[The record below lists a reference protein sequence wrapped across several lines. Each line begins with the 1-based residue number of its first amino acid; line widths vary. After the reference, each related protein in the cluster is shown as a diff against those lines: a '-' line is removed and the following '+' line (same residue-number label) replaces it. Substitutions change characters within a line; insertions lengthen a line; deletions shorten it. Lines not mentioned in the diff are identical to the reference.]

1 MAFTRLKDWSL
12 RKGAQNKAGAIAM
25 RANYAFFPI
34 RDAQVYALVPPA
46 VQALG
51 NATGFDIQLED
62 RGNLGHAGLIAARNQ
77 LLGLAAKD
85 PLLAGVRPNSLDD
98 TPQLHIDIDQAKAGA
113 LGISL
118 ADINSTLS
126 AAWGSTFINDFIDRG
141 RVKRVYMQADAPYRM
156 SQDDLNRW
164 YVRGANGSMAPF
176 SSFATAS
183 WRVGP
188 AALTRYTGGTDGL
201 MAQLDF
207 SQAVGP
213 WLDVWGRLFVVP
225 RNQDESD
232 NDYYNRI
239 VMTLV
244 AGRVTPVAILIYLR
258 TLGITANLVE
268 NFVNPSF
275 SLEFTTPLTVAGFD
289 ALAQNLAAVRP
300 AGVPFLPFEVLQGG
314 LYVGTV
320 NFVDAPKVTG
330 GYLDSPV
337 KTFTPSIAQ
346 STNNSEPLL
355 PTTYLTDPTLNPGLS

>member
-1 MAFTRLKDWSL
+1 MDFAAVKARLDDLPATYTRP
-12 RKGAQNKAGAIAM
+12 GPG
-25 RANYAFFPI
+25 F
-34 RDAQVYALVPPA
+34 
-46 VQALG
+46 QAL
-51 NATGFDIQLED
+51 D
-62 RGNLGHAGLIAARNQ
+62 
-77 LLGLAAKD
+77 LAQ
-85 PLLAGVRPNSLDD
+85 
-98 TPQLHIDIDQAKAGA
+98 T
-113 LGISL
+113 
-118 ADINSTLS
+118 
-126 AAWGSTFINDFIDRG
+126 
-141 RVKRVYMQADAPYRM
+141 
-156 SQDDLNRW
+156 
-164 YVRGANGSMAPF
+164 
-176 SSFATAS
+176 
-183 WRVGP
+183 